1 MVLMNLPGSERFKPE
16 NVFLVG
22 VIPGPLEPKHNINS
36 YLQPLVAQLNALWR
50 DGISVKRHGSTKLRN
65 STLLCFVLAVTSQQQ
80 KRFVDL
86 LSMAQI
92 RAAQS
97 AKKGQLVLK
106 LIFQDLNRVLQGATR
121 NISR

>member
-36 YLQPLVAQLNALWR
+36 YLQPLVAQLNALWS

-106 LIFQDLNRVLQGATR
+106 LIFQDLNRVLQGTTT